1 MIMIKNVYMR
11 KLSLFILTIVSM
23 ASLKAQDPH
32 FSIFYGVPIGV
43 NPAFTGNFN
52 GNFRVSAQY
61 RDQWNSVLSN
71 ESIAGYKTAVTS
83 LEARTNKGIDEND
96 FVGMGAYFMYDV
108 AGQSRLSN
116 TKLGLSASYRKA
128 LDQFGDH
135 FIAIGGQA
143 AFFQS
148 KINLKDLT
156 WGNQWNVDRYDPLIQ
171 GESAN
176 LDDNLIYYDFSTGIS
191 WGYNVYGTRRKF
203 FAGLGLLHLNQPS
216 FSFFRTGPNAID
228 ATASLPMRINFNG
241 AASFEMGNNLDII
254 PKVLYMKQGQSLE
267 TMFGADVRLIFDP
280 SDDNSNSAYLGLMT
294 RVVGGDPNK
303 VLNSSSL
310 NLESFVLT
318 TRFDYN
324 NMEIGA
330 AYDFNVSDLSRASK
344 YQGGFEVYMNYAF
357 KIKNN
362 KQRKMFCPK
371 F

>member
-1 MIMIKNVYMR
+1 MKKLNLII
-11 KLSLFILTIVSM
+11 LSLVSW
-23 ASLKAQDPH
+23 ASLLAQDPH
-32 FSIFYGVPIGV
+32 FSIFYGVPIGI
-43 NPAFTGNFN
+43 NPAYTGNFN

-71 ESIAGYKTAVTS
+71 ESIAAYKTAVAS
-83 LEARTNKGIDEND
+83 VEARTNKGIDEND
-96 FVGMGAYFMYDV
+96 FIGLGAYFMHDV

-128 LDQFGDH
+128 LDQYGDH

-148 KINLKDLT
+148 KINLRDLT
-156 WGNQWNVDRYDPLIQ
+156 WGNQWDVDRYNPNII

-176 LDDNLIYYDFSTGIS
+176 LDDNLIYYDFSAGLS
-191 WGYNVYGTRRKF
+191 WGYNVYGTRKRF
-203 FAGLGLLHLNQPS
+203 FAGLGLLHVNQPT
-216 FSFFRTGPNAID
+216 FSFFRAGTNPID
-228 ATASLPMRINFNG
+228 ASASLPMRINFNAAAAFEAG
-241 AASFEMGNNLDII
+241 AALDVI
-254 PKVLYMKQGQSLE
+254 PKILVMKQGQSLE
-267 TMFGADVRLIFDP
+267 TMFGADVRLLLDP
-280 SDDNSNSAYLGLMT
+280 SDEQSNSVYLGALT

-310 NLESFVLT
+310 NLESFVIT
-318 TRFDYN
+318 GRIDYN

-330 AYDFNVSDLSRASK
+330 AYDFNVSDLTRATK
-344 YQGGFEVYMNYAF
+344 YQGGFELYMNYAF

-362 KQRKMFCPK
+362 RQRKMFCPK

>member
-1 MIMIKNVYMR
+1 MKNLYMQ
-11 KLSLFILTIVSM
+11 KISLFILTLICSIDIH
-23 ASLKAQDPH
+23 AQDPH
-32 FSIFYGVPIGV
+32 FSVFYGTPISI
-43 NPAFTGNFN
+43 NPAYTGNFN

-61 RDQWNSVLSN
+61 RDQWSSVLAN
-71 ESIAGYKTAVTS
+71 ESIAAYKTSVASV
-83 LEARTNKGIDEND
+83 EARTNKGIDEND

-148 KINLKDLT
+148 RINLKDLT
-156 WGNQWNVDRYDPLIQ
+156 WGNQWNVDRYDPNIP
-171 GESAN
+171 GESSN

-191 WGYNVYGTRRKF
+191 WGYNVFGTRKKF
-203 FAGLGLLHLNQPS
+203 FAGLGVLHINQPT
-216 FSFFRTGPNAID
+216 FSFFRAGSNPID
-228 ATASLPMRINFNG
+228 ATASLPMRFNFNA
-241 AASFEMGNNLDII
+241 AASFEAGKSLDVI
-254 PKVLYMKQGQSLE
+254 PKVLFMKQGQSLE
-267 TMFGADVRLIFDP
+267 TMFGSDVRLLLDP
-280 SDDNSNSAYLGLMT
+280 SDENSNSVYMGLLT
-294 RVVGGDPNK
+294 RIVGGDPNK

-310 NLESFVLT
+310 NLESFVIT
-318 TRFDYN
+318 TRVDYN

-330 AYDFNVSDLSRASK
+330 AYDFNVSDLTKASK
-344 YQGGFEVYMNYAF
+344 YQGGFELYMNYAF

-362 KQRKMFCPK
+362 RQRKMFCPK